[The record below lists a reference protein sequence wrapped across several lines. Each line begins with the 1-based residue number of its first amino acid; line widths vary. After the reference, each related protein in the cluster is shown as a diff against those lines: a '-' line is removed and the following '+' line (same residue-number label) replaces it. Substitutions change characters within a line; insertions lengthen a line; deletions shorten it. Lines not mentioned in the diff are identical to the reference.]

1 MIDSDLHN
9 LADPVGNGA
18 LSLYMYAVGSPFE
31 AILNNYMITSQALHP
46 PELVRQGVNSSWT
59 WLADNGSA
67 VPPPIAGVRLLQRL
81 Q

>member
-1 MIDSDLHN
+1 MSV
-9 LADPVGNGA
+9 DPVGNGA

-46 PELVRQGVNSSWT
+46 PELVHQEMNSSWT
-59 WLADNGSA
+59 WLAANGS
-67 VPPPIAGVRLLQRL
+67 VIAPSITSIRLLQSL